1 METLGFGAPGKDDK
15 ADRDKVKRMRKASA
29 IQLFDL
35 DEEADLIGDFLCSR
49 EGNPGRLYVFKT
61 FVCFADALFG
71 VKETLSVGNII
82 AISIPDSSFYVSA
95 IQIDYM
101 KKGKGQDPTTEKS
114 LIYSLFFSHTE
125 ALAALMECAQHLAH
139 KESPS
144 NVGDFESVGAPL
156 ENLKPAESAP
166 RSEDPLV
173 VLSDLTDTSLTPAR
187 KSISEIPSSSPKDTD
202 EWRIRGMIKVALFGG
217 LAAALLALSKE
228 KPWKKPAVVQQKPK
242 STTKARG
249 RFL

>member
-1 METLGFGAPGKDDK
+1 METLGFGDHDK
-15 ADRDKVKRMRKASA
+15 VERDKVKRMRKASA

-35 DEEADLIGDFLCSR
+35 DEETDLIGDFLCSR

-71 VKETLSVGNII
+71 VKETLYVGNIV

-95 IQIDYM
+95 IQIDYL
-101 KKGKGQDPTTEKS
+101 KKGKGQEPTTEKS
-114 LIYSLFFSHTE
+114 LIYSLFFSHTD

-139 KESPS
+139 KEPPS
-144 NVGDFESVGAPL
+144 NVENCEPVSAPL
-156 ENLKPAESAP
+156 KNLKPAESAP
-166 RSEDPLV
+166 PSEDPLL
-173 VLSDLTDTSLTPAR
+173 LSDLTDTSLTPAR
-187 KSISEIPSSSPKDTD
+187 KSISEIPSTSPNDTD

-217 LAAALLALSKE
+217 LTAALLALSKG
-228 KPWKKPAVVQQKPK
+228 KPWIKPAVVQQEPK

-249 RFL
+249 RIL

>member
-125 ALAALMECAQHLAH
+125 ALAALMECAQHLEKEDEDLLPLKPSPGMYASTKERRASAATAEAAVAAAQAH

-166 RSEDPLV
+166 
-173 VLSDLTDTSLTPAR
+173 
-187 KSISEIPSSSPKDTD
+187 
-202 EWRIRGMIKVALFGG
+202 RGMIKVALFGG

>member
-71 VKETLSVGNII
+71 VKETLSVG
-82 AISIPDSSFYVSA
+82 
-95 IQIDYM
+95 IDYM

-125 ALAALMECAQHLAH
+125 ALAALMECAQHLEKEDEDLLPLKPSPGMYASTKERRASAATAEAAVAAAQAH

-202 EWRIRGMIKVALFGG
+202 EWRIRFDSVHNFK
-217 LAAALLALSKE
+217 
-228 KPWKKPAVVQQKPK
+228 
-242 STTKARG
+242 R
-249 RFL
+249 